1 MQTTFE
7 FSILFLELFL
17 WILRTTL
24 WKRVG
29 EVIVYI
35 LQMRNLILIHTC
47 LKPHSHWQSQ
57 LWNSSL
63 LT

>member
-24 WKRVG
+24 WKTVG

-47 LKPHSHWQSQ
+47 QNHTATGRA
-57 LWNSSL
+57 SSGIQVS
-63 LT
+63 